1 MAPLHFLILL
11 AIVSSFAEA
20 GGGNSPVPE
29 LSIGFVCQSISGI
42 IGCLSPIE
50 PYYCSTTG
58 NYTNKSPYQVNLGK
72 LMYDLE
78 SGAIAN
84 PAGFNYSVAGEAPDA
99 VFGLTMCYAD
109 RNWTQCQRCLQEATT
124 VELICPF
131 SREMKAL
138 EDACVIRYSNES
150 FFYVADLT
158 SAFHVKDTSNS
169 TWAGS
174 KYFNNSVTNMA
185 GVNFTLW
192 SLMSR
197 LTAEAAVS
205 EIRLAKGSQVYNGSK
220 GISQVMIYGLAQCTR
235 DLNASECSRC
245 LTFFVEELLSSSL
258 SVEIN
263 GAVKGY
269 SCNVA
274 YKIGEDFDSFIRP
287 AIASAPMAP
296 STIAQPPDLFHEKD
310 LSLGIV
316 AGVTGFVICT
326 GALVCIFLCH
336 RSIKAREREV
346 DVFDDDPLEDNTF
359 EKGTGPRRFRYR
371 ELATAAGF
379 FSDEEKLGEGGFGS
393 VYRGY
398 LKDMDLWVA
407 IKRVSKSS
415 QQGRK
420 EYISEVKVISR
431 LRHRNLVQ
439 LIGWCHGGGEL
450 LLVYELMPNGS
461 LNSHIHSQNNV
472 LSWQLRHGIVLG
484 IGSALVYL
492 HQDWEQCVL
501 HRDIKPSNILL
512 DASFNAKLGDFGL
525 ARMVDHERQSH
536 TTALA
541 GTMGYMDP
549 ECMLSG
555 SASTTSDVYS
565 FGVVL
570 LEICCGRR
578 PIVVVQDSGEY
589 ATMHLVQWVWECYG
603 RGRIIDAADAR
614 LNGEFD
620 GDEME
625 RVMITALWCAH
636 PDRTLRPSI
645 RQAIGVLRME
655 APLPS
660 LPTNMPVATFMPPMH
675 HLQRESGA
683 TTGSSSGSVG
693 TKHSSIATKTSS
705 LPR

>member
-1 MAPLHFLILL
+1 MATLHFLILL

-20 GGGNSPVPE
+20 GDDGNSSATALPILPGAFMPV
-29 LSIGFVCQSISGI
+29 G
-42 IGCLSPIE
+42 

-58 NYTNKSPYQVNLGK
+58 NYTRKSPYKVNLGK
-72 LMYDLE
+72 LMEDLQ

-84 PAGFNYSVAGEAPDA
+84 RAGFNYGVAGEAPDA

-109 RNWTQCQRCLQEATT
+109 LNWTQCQNCLQAATT
-124 VELICPF
+124 GVELICPF
-131 SREMKAL
+131 SREMKAR
-138 EDACVIRYSNES
+138 EDACVLRYSNKS
-150 FFYVADLT
+150 FFSVADVI
-158 SAFHVKDTSNS
+158 SAFHFSDTS
-169 TWAGS
+169 
-174 KYFNNSVTNMA
+174 NNSVTNMA
-185 GVNFTLW
+185 GVNDTLF
-192 SLMSR
+192 SLMSS
-197 LTAEAAVS
+197 LAAEAAVS
-205 EIRLAKGSQVYNGSK
+205 ELRLAKGSQVYKGSK
-220 GISQVMIYGLAQCTR
+220 GISQVIYGLAQCTR
-235 DLNASECSRC
+235 DLNSSECNRC
-245 LTFFVEELLSSSL
+245 LAYFVEELLSSSL
-258 SVEIN
+258 SVN
-263 GAVKGY
+263 NYAVKGY

-274 YKIGEDFDSFIRP
+274 YKIGQDFDSIIR
-287 AIASAPMAP
+287 AVPMAP
-296 STIAQPPDLFHEKD
+296 STIAQPPARPT
-310 LSLGIV
+310 LGIV
-316 AGVTGFVICT
+316 ASVTGGSIAFVICT
-326 GALVCIFLCH
+326 GTLVCILLRH
-336 RSIKAREREV
+336 RSIKARQREV

-393 VYRGY
+393 VYKGY
-398 LKDMDLWVA
+398 LKDMDLRVA

-415 QQGRK
+415 RQGRK
-420 EYISEVKVISR
+420 EYISEVKIISR

-472 LSWQLRHGIVLG
+472 LSWQLRHDIVLG

-536 TTALA
+536 TTVLA

-578 PIVVVQDSGEY
+578 PIVVVQDNGEY

-603 RGRIIDAADAR
+603 RGRIINAADAR

-683 TTGSSSGSVG
+683 TTGSSSGSAG

>member
-1 MAPLHFLILL
+1 MRRHVSKCADSAPGQSTAPPSLVTMAPLHLLILL
-11 AIVSSFAEA
+11 AIVSSFPEA
-20 GGGNSPVPE
+20 GDGYFSATAVAG
-29 LSIGFVCQSISGI
+29 LSAAFSNWT
-42 IGCLSPIE
+42 
-50 PYYCSTTG
+50 YYCSTTG
-58 NYTNKSPYQVNLGK
+58 NYTYNSQYQVNLGK
-72 LMYDLE
+72 LMDDLQ

-84 PAGFNYSVAGEAPDA
+84 RAGFNYTVAGEAPDA
-99 VFGLTMCYAD
+99 AFGLTMCYAD
-109 RNWTQCQRCLQEATT
+109 RNWTQCQNCLQAATT
-124 VELICPF
+124 GVELICPF
-131 SREMKAL
+131 SREMKAR
-138 EDACVIRYSNES
+138 EDACVLRYSNES
-150 FFYVADLT
+150 FISVADLT
-158 SAFHVKDTSNS
+158 SVSHASDTS
-169 TWAGS
+169 
-174 KYFNNSVTNMA
+174 NSVTNMA
-185 GVNFTLW
+185 GVNATLW

-197 LTAEAAVS
+197 LAAEAAVS
-205 EIRLAKGSQVYNGSK
+205 ERRLANGSQVYRGSK
-220 GISQVMIYGLAQCTR
+220 GTSQVIYGLAQCTR
-235 DLNASECSRC
+235 DLDASECSNC
-245 LTFFVEELLSSSL
+245 LTYFVEELLSSSP
-258 SVEIN
+258 SDEIN
-263 GAVKGY
+263 GVVKGY

-274 YKIGEDFDSFIRP
+274 YKIGEDFDSSTPP

-296 STIAQPPDLFHEKD
+296 STIAQPPDPSPLIRQTLWYRHV
-310 LSLGIV
+310 II
-316 AGVTGFVICT
+316 VTGGSIAFVICT
-326 GALVCIFLCH
+326 GILVCILLRH

-359 EKGTGPRRFRYR
+359 EKGTGPRRFRYS
-371 ELATAAGF
+371 ELATAASF

-393 VYRGY
+393 VYKGY
-398 LKDMDLWVA
+398 LKGMDLRVA

-472 LSWQLRHGIVLG
+472 LSWQLRHDIVLG

-570 LEICCGRR
+570 LEICCSRR

-589 ATMHLVQWVWECYG
+589 TTMHLVQWVWE
-603 RGRIIDAADAR
+603 
-614 LNGEFD
+614 
-620 GDEME
+620 
-625 RVMITALWCAH
+625 
-636 PDRTLRPSI
+636 
-645 RQAIGVLRME
+645 
-655 APLPS
+655 
-660 LPTNMPVATFMPPMH
+660 
-675 HLQRESGA
+675 
-683 TTGSSSGSVG
+683 
-693 TKHSSIATKTSS
+693 
-705 LPR
+705 